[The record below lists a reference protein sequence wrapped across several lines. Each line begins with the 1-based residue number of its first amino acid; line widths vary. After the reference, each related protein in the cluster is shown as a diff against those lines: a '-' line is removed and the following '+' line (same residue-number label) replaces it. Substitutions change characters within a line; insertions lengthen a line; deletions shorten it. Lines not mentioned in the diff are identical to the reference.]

1 MCSTCEYT
9 IRMPAMVQIRNVPD
23 NLHRTL
29 KARAALAG
37 MSLSDYLLAELR
49 RTVERPTRA
58 ELIARI
64 ASRRPVKVRPRPAV
78 LIRAERDRR

>member
-1 MCSTCEYT
+1 MTGSDSRPPTLEQVANYAGVSRAT
-9 IRMPAMVQIRNVPD
+9 VSRVINNVQTVDP
-23 NLHRTL
+23 
-29 KARAALAG
+29 
-37 MSLSDYLLAELR
+37 ELR